1 MEVIAPR
8 STITRKNSPNYHKVT
23 GVGEDMAMF
32 PAAFGTI
39 KDVLRRCT
47 SGPRRTSSLMSL
59 ILILMVLMAACG
71 PTAAPAAPAAA
82 ATEAPA
88 EATEAPAEAEATEA
102 PAATE
107 GETIKVGILHS
118 LSGTMAISE
127 VSVKDATLLA
137 IEEIN
142 AAGGINGKLLE
153 PIIEDGASDWP
164 TFAEKAQKLIQQDGV
179 AVVFGCWTS
188 ASRKAVLPVFEELNG
203 LLFYPVQYE
212 GLESSPNIF
221 YTGAEPTQQII
232 PGVEYLVNTL
242 GSKKMYLL
250 GSDYVF
256 PRTANLI
263 IKAQLEALGVEL
275 AGEEY
280 VPLGGTEFSTIISKI
295 QEAAPDS
302 IFNTLN
308 GDSNV
313 AFFKQFKDA
322 GFTPETLPVMSVSVA
337 EEEVR
342 GIGPENVAG
351 HYTAWNY
358 YQTTDTPENEAFVA
372 AYKAAYGDDRVTS
385 DPAEAGYFGVYLW
398 KAMVEKAGSTA
409 VDDVK
414 AAAATGEITFQAP
427 EGLITVDPENQH
439 TYKYI
444 RIGQIN
450 AEGLIDEVYSS
461 PEAVKPD
468 PYLKNIPWAEGLAE
482 AASQ

>member
-1 MEVIAPR
+1 MLTQGIR
-8 STITRKNSPNYHKVT
+8 SSHRLSRTRRFSTCWSLLTIL
-23 GVGEDMAMF
+23 ALF
-32 PAAFGTI
+32 
-39 KDVLRRCT
+39 L
-47 SGPRRTSSLMSL
+47 
-59 ILILMVLMAACG
+59 AACG
-71 PTAAPAAPAAA
+71 GGSAAPTTAPAAPAAA
-82 ATEAPA
+82 TDTPAAETE
-88 EATEAPAEAEATEA
+88 TETE
-102 PAATE
+102 AATE
-107 GETIKVGILHS
+107 TQGETIKVGILHS

-142 AAGGINGKLLE
+142 AAGGIMGKMLE
-153 PIIEDGASDWP
+153 PVIEDGASDWP
-164 TFAEKAQKLIQQDGV
+164 TFAEKARKLIQQDGV

-232 PGVEYLVNTL
+232 PGVEYLVNEL
-242 GSKKMYLL
+242 GATSIYLL

-263 IKAQLEALGVEL
+263 IKAQLEALGVTL

-295 QEAAPDS
+295 QEAQPDA

-313 AFFKQFKDA
+313 AFFKQFLDA
-322 GFTPETLPVMSVSVA
+322 GFTAETLPVMSVSVA

-342 GIGPENVAG
+342 GIGPENIAG

-372 AYKAAYGDDRVTS
+372 AYKAAYGEDRVTS

-398 KAMVEKAGSTA
+398 KAMVEKAGSTDVAA
-409 VDDVK
+409 VK
-414 AAAATGEITFQAP
+414 EAAASGEIEFAAP
-427 EGLITVDPENQH
+427 GGLVKIDPENQH
-439 TYKYI
+439 TYKTV

-450 AEGLIDEVYSS
+450 AEGLIDEVFSS
-461 PEAVKPD
+461 SEPVKPD
-468 PYLKNIPWAEGLAE
+468 PYLKAIPWAEGLAE
-482 AASQ
+482 GMSQ

>member
-1 MEVIAPR
+1 
-8 STITRKNSPNYHKVT
+8 
-23 GVGEDMAMF
+23 MAMI
-32 PAAFGTI
+32 PATFTTVQN
-39 KDVLRRCT
+39 VLRRSVT
-47 SGPRRTSSLMSL
+47 GQRRASSLVSL
-59 ILILMVLMAACG
+59 FMVLMLLLAACG
-71 PTAAPAAPAAA
+71 GAATPAPAADEPA
-82 ATEAPA
+82 A
-88 EATEAPAEAEATEA
+88 EATEAPAEEAAAESEEA
-102 PAATE
+102 AAE
-107 GETIKVGILHS
+107 GGTIKVGILHS
-118 LSGTMAISE
+118 LSGTMSISE

-142 AAGGINGKLLE
+142 AAGGINGMMLE

-164 TFAEKAQKLIQQDGV
+164 TFAEKARKLIQQDGV

-212 GLESSPNIF
+212 GLEASPNIF

-232 PGVEYLVNTL
+232 PGVEFLVNEL
-242 GSKKMYLL
+242 GAESIYLL

-263 IKAQLEALGVEL
+263 IKAQLEDLGVTM

-295 QEAAPDS
+295 QEAQPDA

-313 AFFKQFKDA
+313 AFFKQFLDA
-322 GFTPETLPVMSVSVA
+322 GFTAETLPVMSVSVA

-358 YQTTDTPENEAFVA
+358 YQTTETPENEAFVA

-398 KAMVEKAGSTA
+398 KAMVEAAGSTEVDA
-409 VDDVK
+409 VR
-414 AAAATGEITFQAP
+414 AAAATGEISFQAP
-427 EGLITVDPENQH
+427 EGLVTVDPDNQH
-439 TYKYI
+439 TYKTV
-444 RIGQIN
+444 RIGQVN
-450 AEGLIDEVYSS
+450 EEGLIDAVYTS
-461 PEAVKPD
+461 PEPVKPD
-468 PYLKNIPWAEGLAE
+468 PYLENIPWAEGLAE
-482 AASQ
+482 GASQ

>member
-1 MEVIAPR
+1 M
-8 STITRKNSPNYHKVT
+8 
-23 GVGEDMAMF
+23 
-32 PAAFGTI
+32 
-39 KDVLRRCT
+39 
-47 SGPRRTSSLMSL
+47 SSLRQFLPASATRGKQRHP
-59 ILILMVLMAACG
+59 VLLLCLLVLALLVNACA
-71 PTAAPAAPAAA
+71 PAAAPAAEPAAG
-82 ATEAPA
+82 
-88 EATEAPAEAEATEA
+88 EATA
-102 PAATE
+102 PAAE
-107 GETIKVGILHS
+107 EAAAPAGDTIKVGILHS
-118 LSGTMAISE
+118 LSGTMSISE

-142 AAGGINGKLLE
+142 AAGGIMGKMIE

-164 TFAEKAQKLIQQDGV
+164 TFAEKARKLIQQDQV

-232 PGVEYLVNTL
+232 PGVDFLMTEL
-242 GSKKMYLL
+242 GAKKIYLL

-263 IKAQLEALGVEL
+263 IKAQLEAAGVEL

-295 QEAAPDS
+295 QEAAPDA

-322 GFTPETLPVMSVSVA
+322 GYTAETLPVISVSVA

-342 GIGPENVAG
+342 GIGAENVAG

-358 YQTTDTPENEAFVA
+358 YQTTSTPENEKFVA
-372 AYKAAYGDDRVTS
+372 AYKAAYGDDRVTA
-385 DPAEAGYFGVYLW
+385 DPIEAGYFGVYAW
-398 KAMVEKAGSTA
+398 KALVEAAGSTDVAA
-409 VDDVK
+409 VTG
-414 AAAATGEITFQAP
+414 AADAGEVEIAAPGGTIKVDGETQHMYK
-427 EGLITVDPENQH
+427 TV
-439 TYKYI
+439 
-444 RIGQIN
+444 RIGQIG
-450 AEGLIDEVYSS
+450 ADGLITEVWASDG
-461 PEAVKPD
+461 PVKPD
-468 PYLKNIPWAEGLAE
+468 PFLKAIPWAAGLAE
-482 AASQ
+482 RASQ

>member
-1 MEVIAPR
+1 MSNLYSNLLRQVHASQKPTFR
-8 STITRKNSPNYHKVT
+8 SRY
-23 GVGEDMAMF
+23 
-32 PAAFGTI
+32 
-39 KDVLRRCT
+39 T
-47 SGPRRTSSLMSL
+47 SQRGYSL
-59 ILILMVLMAACG
+59 IALMLILALFVGAC
-71 PTAAPAAPAAA
+71 APAASTGGTTTT
-82 ATEAPA
+82 TEAAP
-88 EATEAPAEAEATEA
+88 TEASAEA
-102 PAATE
+102 PAAE
-107 GETIKVGILHS
+107 ESETIKVGILHS

-142 AAGGINGKLLE
+142 AAGGIMGKMIE

-164 TFAEKAQKLIQQDGV
+164 TFAEKARKLIQQDGV

-212 GLESSPNIF
+212 GLEQSPNIF

-232 PGVEYLVNTL
+232 PGVEYLVNEL
-242 GSKKMYLL
+242 GAQKIYLL

-295 QEAAPDS
+295 QEAQPDA

-322 GFTPETLPVMSVSVA
+322 GFTAESLPVMSVSVA

-342 GIGPENVAG
+342 GIGPENIAG

-372 AYKAAYGDDRVTS
+372 AYKAAYGEDRVTS

-398 KAMVEKAGSTA
+398 KAMVEKAGSTDVAA
-409 VDDVK
+409 VK
-414 AAAATGEITFQAP
+414 EAAASGEIEFNAP
-427 EGLITVDPENQH
+427 GGLVKVDPVNQH
-439 TYKYI
+439 TWKTV
-444 RIGQIN
+444 RIGKIN
-450 AEGLIDEVYSS
+450 EEGLIDEVFASDG
-461 PEAVKPD
+461 PVQPD
-468 PYLKNIPWAEGLAE
+468 PYLANIEWAAGIAEGM
-482 AASQ
+482 SQ